1 MAMHRIIWSLLSLL
15 AFPAGVSA
23 QTASDAPARCHAEE
37 DLGEPFA
44 PVEFKVV
51 GTGRLYFHSAPFP
64 ECKTAIFIIPN
75 DYGYTQSV
83 HDGWAAIT
91 YFSQQAGEVLSGWVE
106 AQRVKITDPRIA
118 RGEINAPPKAA
129 FAP

>member
-1 MAMHRIIWSLLSLL
+1 MNRLECCVGA
-15 AFPAGVSA
+15 
-23 QTASDAPARCHAEE
+23 T
-37 DLGEPFA
+37 
-44 PVEFKVV
+44 PVI
-51 GTGRLYFHSAPFP
+51 TGKF
-64 ECKTAIFIIPN
+64 TIPN

-118 RGEINAPPKAA
+118 RGEIDAPPKAA

>member
-1 MAMHRIIWSLLSLL
+1 MKIRVWTLLGILSL
-15 AFPAGVSA
+15 PAMVSTQNA
-23 QTASDAPARCHAEE
+23 KDVPARCHTEE

-51 GTGRLYFHSAPFP
+51 GPGRLYFYSAPFP

-75 DYGYTQSV
+75 DYGYTQSL
-83 HDGWAAIT
+83 HDGWASIT
-91 YFSQQAGEVLSGWVE
+91 YFSQPAGDVISGWVE
-106 AQRVKITDPRIA
+106 AKRLKITDPRIV
-118 RGEINAPPKAA
+118 RGEIDAPPKAA